1 VLAGGHAVV
10 FVDPHSEADQPAGGF
25 PAPGSQSSDLPELL
39 KSWGLDYDP
48 SQVVGDL
55 QLAET
60 VRVNVG
66 QRPATL
72 QYPVWLSLPPQLI
85 ASDDVV
91 SANLGS
97 VVMATPGALR
107 PVADSGLELTPL
119 LRTTEAATEFEASRF
134 AFMNDPTELLRDYQP
149 GGESLLLAARVRGKA
164 KSAFPEGPPPAEQD
178 APEDD
183 DISADTPEPAAHLS
197 EASDAI
203 NVVVFADT
211 DMLEDRFWVQ
221 VQNLLGTRLAVP
233 TAGNGSLVINALDN
247 LTGSNDLISVRNRGQ
262 FSRPF
267 TRVDALRE
275 QAELSFRN
283 KERELLA
290 RLEETEQRL
299 ATLEQGRQAE
309 GSGLLL
315 SLEQQQEIERFRQQ
329 KVQIRADL
337 RRVRHELRRDIESLE
352 TRIKF
357 ANIVLVPLL
366 IGLGGV
372 LVALRQL
379 HRRRVLR
386 SAPAT
391 AESR

>member
-1 VLAGGHAVV
+1 
-10 FVDPHSEADQPAGGF
+10 
-25 PAPGSQSSDLPELL
+25 
-39 KSWGLDYDP
+39 
-48 SQVVGDL
+48 
-55 QLAET
+55 
-60 VRVNVG
+60 
-66 QRPATL
+66 
-72 QYPVWLSLPPQLI
+72 
-85 ASDDVV
+85 
-91 SANLGS
+91 
-97 VVMATPGALR
+97 
-107 PVADSGLELTPL
+107 
-119 LRTTEAATEFEASRF
+119 
-134 AFMNDPTELLRDYQP
+134 
-149 GGESLLLAARVRGKA
+149 LLLAARVRGKA